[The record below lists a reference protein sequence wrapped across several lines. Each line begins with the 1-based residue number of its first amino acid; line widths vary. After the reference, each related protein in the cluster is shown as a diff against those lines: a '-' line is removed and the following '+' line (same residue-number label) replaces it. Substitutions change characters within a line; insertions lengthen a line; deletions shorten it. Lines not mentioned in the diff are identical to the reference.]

1 MDIKDVRRHVMID
14 IETLGTRPGDTILS
28 IGAVKFSVDKGIE
41 GEFYTTID
49 AESCKAAGL
58 KAQKSTLKW
67 WGEQSAEARAAAFKG
82 ELPLNL
88 ALTKLTMWMPPLD
101 NAIVWGNGANFDNAL
116 VAAAYR
122 AVDMDT
128 PWHYYND
135 RCYRTMASMFMRT
148 KVERV
153 GTGHHALDDAKTQAL
168 RLIRM
173 AEDHGFSL
181 K

>member
-1 MDIKDVRRHVMID
+1 MNVKDVLKHVMID

-28 IGAVKFSVDKGIE
+28 IGAVKFSVDGGIE
-41 GEFYTTID
+41 EEFHLTID

-82 ELPLNL
+82 EFSLHV

-101 NAIVWGNGANFDNAL
+101 HAIVWGNGANFDNAL

-128 PWHYYND
+128 PWHYWND
-135 RCYRTMASMFMRT
+135 RCYRTIASMFMKTR
-148 KVERV
+148 VERV

-173 AEDHGFSL
+173 AEDHKFEL